1 MRDGTRRKSLAK
13 TVAFTQW
20 FAIAES
26 LFDKDAFV
34 ENVGIFWSP
43 WYLISMLKR
52 KVWRLI
58 VT

>member
-20 FAIAES
+20 FVIVEP

-34 ENVGIFWSP
+34 ENVGIFW
-43 WYLISMLKR
+43 
-52 KVWRLI
+52 
-58 VT
+58 